1 MEKNIGFNDKYNFG
15 VEIEFANDNRT
26 LSEIYRNS
34 INNLLPIRYLI
45 NHKKYDITF
54 DRWILDEDPTVTKI
68 VSDNYYGGEIS
79 SRILSDNVDSWKE
92 LKKICELLKNNKSY
106 IDMYCGEHINID
118 ISRYLDNPKFF
129 EVLYKF
135 LIVYEPE
142 IDIFFR
148 GDKNYIRNTTYG
160 FANNMRDR
168 LFANIKK
175 VDFNSKYYI
184 DNIRY
189 KSRSFKISDGISLYK
204 LYKSNLMEI
213 RYPNGTLNPD
223 VIQNNINFSLS
234 ILSAIE
240 NDKIDL
246 DFLNYLIKEGKED
259 DFMFRYNFFCYFNDC
274 SKLDSLL
281 NQICQ
286 NEKSRVN
293 FTKQYQKILTK
304 EYNMSNKEL

>member
-26 LSEIYRNS
+26 LSEIYKNS
-34 INNLLPIRYLI
+34 ISYLIPIRYLI
-45 NHKKYDITF
+45 NHKKFDTTF
-54 DRWILDEDPTVTKI
+54 DHWILDEDPTVTKI

-79 SRILSDNVDSWKE
+79 SRILSDNVDSW
-92 LKKICELLKNNKSY
+92 Y

-129 EVLYKF
+129 EILYKL

-148 GDKNYIRNTTYG
+148 GEKNYIRNTKYG

-304 EYNMSNKEL
+304 ECNISNKEL